1 MAFILDLQGRG
12 VPAEKA
18 NGDYAPA
25 GPSSL
30 SPSLCVSGW
39 TLVGC

>member
-1 MAFILDLQGRG
+1 MAFLLDLQGRS
-12 VPAEKA
+12 VPADKA
-18 NGDYAPA
+18 NGDIEPA
-25 GPSSL
+25 GPSTL